1 MFIKMAKCNKIY
13 FLLII
18 IVCWSGCF
26 FYNKADFVPINDS
39 QVVFWDR
46 QTAESAEFIRRKA
59 DEFNRLYPGLPI
71 KVERAGN
78 YTEIFR
84 KVSASIQAHKL
95 PALAVSYESMTSEYI
110 PTGAVVSIDEYL
122 NDPEIGLTQD
132 ELQDFFPAVIE
143 ANRYPAFDN
152 KLYSFPLAKSVLV
165 LYYNIDV
172 LREAGISSPPETWDN
187 FYKDLQV
194 VKTKLGKKGYA
205 ISIDCSTI
213 DAMIYSFGGEIIKGK
228 ETLFDSPETIQVFS
242 LLQQLIKEDLAYMI
256 TPGTFDDQVAL
267 AKGEIAYMIRSSSL
281 RIGLE
286 LLEKENPFHWSI
298 APLPHAEH
306 TIPVTVLFGPNITIF
321 KTTTEQQRRAWSFVR
336 FMTSRENTVHW
347 AIETGYVPIRKSSAE
362 DPTLQKY
369 WQGKPFAKVPFEC
382 LKFAKPEPNPS
393 GWQQIRDMVESAEL
407 EVLTLMDTPE
417 NVCRRLKKKADAVLN
432 LP

>member
-1 MFIKMAKCNKIY
+1 
-13 FLLII
+13 
-18 IVCWSGCF
+18 
-26 FYNKADFVPINDS
+26 
-39 QVVFWDR
+39 
-46 QTAESAEFIRRKA
+46 
-59 DEFNRLYPGLPI
+59 
-71 KVERAGN
+71 
-78 YTEIFR
+78 
-84 KVSASIQAHKL
+84 
-95 PALAVSYESMTSEYI
+95 
-110 PTGAVVSIDEYL
+110 
-122 NDPEIGLTQD
+122 
-132 ELQDFFPAVIE
+132 
-143 ANRYPAFDN
+143 
-152 KLYSFPLAKSVLV
+152 
-165 LYYNIDV
+165 V

-347 AIETGYVPIRKSSAE
+347 AIETDMCLFRETPLRKPR
-362 DPTLQKY
+362 PTKKY
-369 WQGKPFAKVPFEC
+369 GRANLLPKVPLMFE
-382 LKFAKPEPNPS
+382 
-393 GWQQIRDMVESAEL
+393 
-407 EVLTLMDTPE
+407 
-417 NVCRRLKKKADAVLN
+417 VCKT
-432 LP
+432 

>member
-1 MFIKMAKCNKIY
+1 M
-13 FLLII
+13 LII
-18 IVCWSGCF
+18 LVCGTGCF
-26 FYNKADFVPINDS
+26 FYNKAEFVPINDS

-46 QTAESAEFIRRKA
+46 QTAESATFIRTKA
-59 DEFNRLYPGLPI
+59 DEFNRLYPGLPV

-84 KVSASIQAHKL
+84 KVSASIQARKL

-110 PTGAVVSIDEYL
+110 PTGAVVPIDEYI
-122 NDPEIGLTQD
+122 NDPEIGLSQE

-143 ANRYPAFDN
+143 ANRYPTFDN

-172 LREAGISSPPETWDN
+172 LKEAGISSPPETWDN
-187 FYKDLQV
+187 FYKDLQI

-205 ISIDCSTI
+205 VSIDCSTL
-213 DAMIYSFGGEIIKGK
+213 DAMIYSFGGKIIKENK
-228 ETLFDSPETIQVFS
+228 TLFDSPETIQVFS
-242 LLQQLIKEDLAYMI
+242 FLQQLVKEDLAYMI

-286 LLEKENPFHWSI
+286 LLEKENPFHWGI

-306 TIPVTVLFGPNITIF
+306 ITPVTVLFGPNITIF
-321 KTTTEQQRRAWSFVR
+321 KTIPEQQRRAWSFVK

-369 WQGKPFAKVPFEC
+369 WQSKPFAKVPFEC
-382 LKFAKPEPNPS
+382 LKFARPEPNPS
-393 GWQQIRDMVESAEL
+393 GWQQIRDMAESAEL

-417 NVCRRLKKKADAVLN
+417 NVCKRLKKKADAVLN